1 MRPSFFNPPTVIA
14 RIFRKTPV
22 SHAQLPDKKQPD
34 ASERPARQQKPL
46 VIGIAGFGTVGGGL
60 CEAIRAN
67 REFIIQRTGRDIAI
81 KTIVVRNPGKT
92 RRVPFP
98 AEATIA
104 TSLEALYSD
113 PEIDVVV
120 ELMGG
125 IKAPQELI
133 IHALKA
139 GKHVVT
145 ANKALLAEEG
155 EPLFAEAAA
164 NNRILGYEASVCGA
178 IPVVGTFKQALAGN
192 RIKELVGI
200 LNGTSNYILSE
211 MSSKGLPFD
220 KALSEA
226 QALGYAEADPTLDI
240 EGIDAAH
247 KLSLLIRLAFG
258 LNYPFKKLPVHG
270 IAEVEQMD
278 IQFAR
283 EFGYRIKLLGQA
295 RNVDGRLEA
304 GVFPTLVHHTLL
316 IARVGGAY
324 NAVRADGNVSGP
336 IFLHGLG
343 AGDLPTGSAVLSDI
357 MAIARGFL
365 PDNTGFS
372 CRELPEANIL
382 PPEEA
387 VSRYYLRCM
396 VPDTPGVLRDLA
408 GAMAEFDISVAQA
421 IQKTDVP
428 AKSLPIVFMTHQAKT
443 NSMRAA
449 IARMNE
455 KGLLLSKP
463 VYYRVL

>member
-1 MRPSFFNPPTVIA
+1 M
-14 RIFRKTPV
+14 
-22 SHAQLPDKKQPD
+22 SHTQLHSKEQSVFSDHD
-34 ASERPARQQKPL
+34 TCEKPL

-60 CEAIRAN
+60 CETIRTN
-67 REFIIQRTGRDIAI
+67 REFIIQRTGRDIMV
-81 KTIVVRNPGKT
+81 KTIVVRDPGKT

-98 AEATIA
+98 EGAHIS
-104 TSLEALYSD
+104 TSLETLYTD

-125 IKAPQELI
+125 IKAPHKLI
-133 IHALKA
+133 LNSLIA

-155 EPLFAEAAA
+155 EPLFAAASA
-164 NNRILGYEASVCGA
+164 HNRILGYEASVCGA
-178 IPVVGTFKQALAGN
+178 IPIVGTFKQALAGN
-192 RIKELVGI
+192 RIKELIGI

-211 MSSKGLPFD
+211 MSTKGLPFNE
-220 KALSEA
+220 ALSEA

-258 LNYPFKKLPVHG
+258 LKYPFRQLPVHG
-270 IAEVEQMD
+270 ISGVEQMD

-295 RNVDGRLEA
+295 SRVGNKLEA
-304 GVFPTLVHHTLL
+304 GVFPALVHHTLL

-324 NAVRADGNVSGP
+324 NAVRADGNISGP

-357 MAIARGFL
+357 MTIARGFL

-372 CRELPEANIL
+372 CRELPEADIL
-382 PPEEA
+382 PPDEA

-421 IQKTDVP
+421 IQKAEAP
-428 AKSLPIVFMTHQAKT
+428 AESIPIVFMTHQAKT
-443 NSMRAA
+443 SAMRAA

-455 KGLLLSKP
+455 KGLLLAKP